1 MNNFKEGWYVIYT
14 KPRHEKK
21 LHTRLA
27 QMNINSFLPLRKKLH
42 SGHQL
47 KRYVDEPLFPSYIF
61 IYLNDMQSYYH
72 GIDTEGALYYIRNG
86 KEIARV
92 GEAVINNIK
101 LAVNHAEDFEVSEKR
116 FMPGSRLVI
125 SKGALTGLACEVV
138 QSDSRKKLLVRVD
151 LLQRNILL
159 SLPEEYLL
167 AMYEPQ

>member
-1 MNNFKEGWYVIYT
+1 MSHFKEGWYVIYT

-21 LHTRLA
+21 VHTRLA
-27 QMNINSFLPLRKKLH
+27 QMNINTFLPLRKKLRND
-42 SGHQL
+42 L
-47 KRYVDEPLFPSYIF
+47 DRRRLVDEPLFPSYVF

-72 GIDTEGALYYIRNG
+72 GIDTDGSLYYIRNG

-101 LAVNHAEDFEVSEKR
+101 LAVNHAGEFEVSEKR
-116 FMPGSRLVI
+116 FLPGTRLVI

-138 QSDSRKKLLVRVD
+138 QSDSKNKLLVRVD

-159 SLPEEYLL
+159 SLPEEHLL
-167 AMYEPQ
+167 AMYEPR